1 MGHLKQ
7 EILNII
13 TDANV
18 MLVMFGGLLLYA
30 MLYPQPYLN
39 KLPLQ
44 QSVVVVDH
52 DQTPT
57 SRRLIRFANATPQV
71 RIADQ
76 ADSISQARELLLDG
90 QVRGML
96 IIPRYFERDLALS
109 RSPVVGLAGDANF
122 FLIYS
127 TIVEGLARVVMTTGA
142 VARVGELLVAG
153 VPLGFAVKD
162 WSPIHL
168 NDRPL
173 FNVGM
178 GYLGYVI
185 PAIFVLIL
193 QQTLLLASGLV
204 GTRSKARS
212 GLSFASAGS
221 LLGARFV
228 AMFIIYFVFAQFYM
242 GVCFE
247 YYEIS
252 KNADVLDLYLMIAA
266 FLGASVALGM
276 LLGLL
281 LPGSEWAPPVVMVS
295 SLPMAFTAGFIWPI
309 ELLPEPVLWISQW
322 FPSTHA
328 IQGFLKLNQMGAEFS
343 QVLNHWWS
351 LWALAVFFFLM
362 SLVVIT
368 RQNTI
373 PKTKV
378 SGMPS
383 MVAAKD

>member
-1 MGHLKQ
+1 MAHLKQ
-7 EILNII
+7 EFLHIFTNVYVIL
-13 TDANV
+13 V
-18 MLVMFGGLLLYA
+18 VFGGLLLYA

-52 DQTPT
+52 DHTPA
-57 SRRLIRFANATPQV
+57 SRRLIRYADATPQV
-71 RIADQ
+71 QITDQ
-76 ADSISQARELLLDG
+76 VDSVSQARELLLDG

-96 IIPRYFERDLALS
+96 VIPRYFERDLARS

-127 TIVEGLARVVMTTGA
+127 TIIEGLATVVMTTGA

-153 VPLGFAVKD
+153 VPLKFAVKD
-162 WSPIHL
+162 WSPMHL
-168 NDRPL
+168 NERPL
-173 FNVGM
+173 FNIGM

-185 PAIFVLIL
+185 PAVFVLIL

-204 GTRSKARS
+204 GTESKTKS
-212 GLSFASAGS
+212 GFSLASAGA
-221 LLGARFV
+221 LLGARFI
-228 AMFIIYFVFAQFYM
+228 AMFIVYFLFAQFYM

-252 KNADVLDLYLMIAA
+252 RNAGVFDLYLMITA
-266 FLGASVALGM
+266 FLAASVALGI

-309 ELLPEPVLWISQW
+309 ELLPEPVFWISQW

-343 QVLNHWWS
+343 QVLDHWWS
-351 LWALAVFFFLM
+351 LWALAVFFFSL
-362 SLVVIT
+362 SLVVLT
-368 RQNTI
+368 RPNVVPETLVAE
-373 PKTKV
+373 TK
-378 SGMPS
+378 
-383 MVAAKD
+383 